1 MIFSR
6 LVIFAMV
13 TMLGALIAFSAV
25 AVVVSQGLQGA
36 GLPNTVA
43 GLVALG
49 LGSAVGVIVW
59 KALDKMF
66 QRNA

>member
-1 MIFSR
+1 MTFSR

-25 AVVVSQGLQGA
+25 AVGVSQVLRGV
-36 GLPNTVA
+36 GLPNAVA

-49 LGSAVGVIVW
+49 LGLVVGVNVW